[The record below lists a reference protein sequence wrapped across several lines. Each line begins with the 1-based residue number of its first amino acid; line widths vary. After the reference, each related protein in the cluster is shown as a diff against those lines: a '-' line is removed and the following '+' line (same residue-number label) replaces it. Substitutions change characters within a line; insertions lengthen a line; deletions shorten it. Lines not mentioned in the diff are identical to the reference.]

1 VVAVARVDGEE
12 AEEEDCSME
21 RYEEISELTTVPVA
35 VDVDVATA
43 PVSVDVELALEAL
56 VLLLVERTGPPGV
69 MLDAA
74 DELAGAEVVEERK
87 VVVVVRPERS
97 VDVVST
103 VVVLV
108 YDSLGHTGRVKVD
121 VTPSEMLSTS
131 LELCA
136 TTPYRKTRA
145 IRKRIFPSLFARY

>member
-1 VVAVARVDGEE
+1 VVVA
-12 AEEEDCSME
+12 
-21 RYEEISELTTVPVA
+21 TT
-35 VDVDVATA
+35 
-43 PVSVDVELALEAL
+43 PVSVDVELSLEAL
-56 VLLLVERTGPPGV
+56 VLVLAERTGPPGV
-69 MLDAA
+69 MLDTA
-74 DELAGAEVVEERK
+74 DELAEAEEERK

-108 YDSLGHTGRVKVD
+108 YEPLGHTGRVKVD

-136 TTPYRKTRA
+136 TTPYRKRKD

>member
-56 VLLLVERTGPPGV
+56 
-69 MLDAA
+69 
-74 DELAGAEVVEERK
+74 